1 MSSYK
6 GRQNAKA
13 IELDFPHFVDIVV
26 PLGGFG
32 AKLDAMYDFHTRR
45 GDRSAV
51 MGGMMP
57 MAVFFAGALLIL
69 LYLNDLRMCLPRA
82 IRFRHRRILARQ
94 E

>member
-26 PLGGFG
+26 PLGGLG
-32 AKLDAMYDFHTRR
+32 AKLDAMYDFHTQYGIKAQR
-45 GDRSAV
+45 GQGQRDASGSVIRWCFADPAIAKSFATV
-51 MGGMMP
+51 
-57 MAVFFAGALLIL
+57 FAGS
-69 LYLNDLRMCLPRA
+69 
-82 IRFRHRRILARQ
+82 

>member
-6 GRQNAKA
+6 GRQNAKG

-45 GDRSAV
+45 GNRSAV
-51 MGGMMP
+51 MGGMMNGS
-57 MAVFFAGALLIL
+57 VLRWCFA
-69 LYLNDLRMCLPRA
+69 DPA
-82 IRFRHRRILARQ
+82 IPK
-94 E
+94 